1 MEQTVMLAQE
11 AVSGRAG
18 LPWLWWLGPIGAILA
33 LTFAYIFYRQVMSE
47 SEGTPKMIEI
57 AQAVREGA
65 MAYLVRQYRVVGLVF
80 VLLFVLFL
88 VMAFLNLQ
96 NPVVP
101 FAFITGGLFS
111 AICGFFGMKT
121 ATNASARTAHAA
133 SQSLN
138 RGLQVALRAGAVMG
152 LVVVGFA
159 LLDITAWFLILY
171 YLFPAVLPNSFISV
185 AANPLPT
192 ITATMLSFGMG
203 ASTQALFARVG
214 GGIFT
219 KAADVGADLVGK
231 VEAGIPEDDPRN
243 PATIADN
250 VGDNVGDV
258 AGMGADL
265 YESYAGS
272 ILATSALGVA
282 AVATASASFLA
293 GHSIMDMQ
301 LRYLSA
307 PIVLAAVGV
316 VLSILAIY
324 LVRADEDAGQAKLI
338 GALSRGLYVSSIG
351 IAVLALPILYFLE
364 LPNWWQVWVAVISGL
379 VVGIVVGKATEYYT
393 SHAFKPTR
401 SIANQANTSSAT
413 ALIEGMA
420 VGMESNGIPVIAIV
434 VGIAVSYYVVGGV
447 NNILMGL
454 YGVGIAAVGML
465 STLGFT
471 LATDAYG
478 PIADNAGGNAEM
490 SHLGPEVRQRTDQL
504 DAVGNTTAAIG
515 KGFAI
520 GSAALTSLALLA
532 AYLEEVRLVLTELR
546 HVETVEI
553 AGETVEVATMT
564 MEHFMTFYNVT
575 LLNPAVLIGL
585 FMGAATAFYFSA
597 LTMRAVGRAAGGMV
611 EEVRRQFRSD
621 PGILAGTSRPDYAKC
636 VDISTASAQ
645 REMVL
650 PSMIA
655 IAVPVVIGIL
665 FGVAGVLGLLAGGLA
680 AGFALAIMM
689 ANAGGAWDNAKK
701 YIEEGHYGGKGSP
714 AHKAA
719 VVGDTV
725 GDPFK
730 DTSGPSLNILIKLM
744 SMVSVV
750 FAGLVAAF
758 ANGQGLLYMLVNG
771 G

>member
-1 MEQTVMLAQE
+1 VALAY
-11 AVSGRAG
+11 
-18 LPWLWWLGPIGAILA
+18 
-33 LTFAYIFYRQVMSE
+33 AYYFYRQVMSN
-47 SEGTPKMIEI
+47 SEGTGRMTEI
-57 AQAVREGA
+57 AQAVRDGA
-65 MAYLVRQYRVVGLVF
+65 TAYLTRQYRLVIVVF
-80 VLLFVLFL
+80 VLLFFLFL
-88 VMAFLNLQ
+88 VMSLFDLQ

-101 FAFITGGLFS
+101 FAFLTGGLFS
-111 AICGFFGMKT
+111 GLCGYFGMKT
-121 ATNASARTAHAA
+121 ATNASARAAHAA
-133 SQSLN
+133 RESLN
-138 RGLQVALRAGAVMG
+138 GGLQIALRAGAVMG
-152 LVVVGFA
+152 FVVVGFA
-159 LLDITAWFLILY
+159 LLDITVWFLVLY
-171 YLFPAVLPNSFISV
+171 YLFPEVFPGSFIGA
-185 AANPLPT
+185 AANPLPQ

-214 GGIFT
+214 GGIYT

-282 AVATASASFLA
+282 AVATAGTAFL
-293 GHSIMDMQ
+293 GDLSRLEMQ
-301 LRYLSA
+301 LLFIAA
-307 PIVLAAVGV
+307 PIVLASIGV
-316 VLSILAIY
+316 FLSIIAVY
-324 LVRADEDAGQAKLI
+324 LVRADETATQGELMN
-338 GALSRGLYVSSIG
+338 ALSRGLYGSSIG
-351 IAVLALPILYFLE
+351 IAVLAGGVLYLLQ
-364 LPNWWQVWVAVISGL
+364 LPNWGAIWIAVVTGL

-393 SHAFKPTR
+393 SHAFGPTR
-401 SIANQANTSSAT
+401 EIAAQAQNSSAT

-420 VGMESNGIPVIAIV
+420 VGMESGAIPVVAIV
-434 VGIAVSYYVVGGV
+434 VGISVSFYVVGGAT
-447 NNILMGL
+447 NILMGL

-490 SHLGPEVRQRTDQL
+490 SGLPPEVRDRTDQL

-532 AYLEEVRLVLTELR
+532 AYLEEVRLVLSELR
-546 HVETVEI
+546 GIEELNIDGVMVPVEL
-553 AGETVEVATMT
+553 MT
-564 MEHFMTFYNVT
+564 MENFMTFYNVT
-575 LLNPAVLIGL
+575 LLNPSVLIGI
-585 FMGAATAFYFSA
+585 FAGAATAFYFSA
-597 LTMRAVGRAAGGMV
+597 MTMRAVGRAAGDMV
-611 EEVRRQFRSD
+611 EEVRRQFQAD
-621 PGILAGTSRPDYAKC
+621 PGILQGTSRPDYARC
-636 VDISTASAQ
+636 VEISTASAQ
-645 REMVL
+645 REMIA
-650 PSMIA
+650 PSVVA
-655 IAVPVVIGIL
+655 IAVPVLVGVVFGVAGVV

-680 AGFALAIMM
+680 SGFLLAIMM

-701 YIEEGHYGGKGSP
+701 YIELGKHGGKGSA

-719 VVGDTV
+719 IVGDTV

-750 FAGLVAAF
+750 FAGLVVAISS
-758 ANGQGLLYMLVNG
+758 GQGLISLLFG